1 MNLKRWKKMK
11 ILCFNGKSGN
21 IWEHILGTYISS
33 VSTIYTIYIYICY
46 HCYHCYH
53 SYPYR
58 KKNILTRLIIIIY
71 FVNILTKNENIL
83 FYIRTTKKSGNMGT
97 HWQECRIHRAWSAEN
112 VFPHVLPL
120 LPLF

>member
-58 KKNILTRLIIIIY
+58 KKNILIRLIIIIY

-83 FYIRTTKKSGNMGT
+83 FYIRTTKKVGT
-97 HWQECRIHRAWSAEN
+97 WEHIGKN
-112 VFPHVLPL
+112 VGFIGLGVLKMCSHMCYHCYH
-120 LPLF
+120 FF